1 MRNVL
6 PLLALV
12 LLGAT
17 FTSGCAG
24 PEEKLGRGFRNTFEI
39 VQLTGVRRS
48 MEQTSVWNSPAQ
60 GYTTGVVKGVNLS
73 LARTGVGLYEIITFP
88 FPPYH
93 PVFTKYISPEPTN
106 PDNYMQNLPDD
117 PIFATDQYIG
127 YSGGVFLP
135 FIPGNQFNVYGSY

>member
-12 LLGAT
+12 LIAAT

-24 PEEKLGRGFRNTFEI
+24 PEEKLGRGIRNTYEV
-39 VQLTGVRRS
+39 VQLSGLRRS
-48 MEQTSVWNSPAQ
+48 VEQTSVWNSPAE

-73 LARTGVGLYEIITFP
+73 LARTGVGLYEILTFP

-93 PVFTKYISPEPTN
+93 PVFTKYISPEPIY
-106 PDNYMQNLPDD
+106 PGNYMPNLPAD

-127 YSGGVFLP
+127 YSGGTFFS
-135 FIPGNQFNVYGSY
+135 FIPGSQFNVYGNY